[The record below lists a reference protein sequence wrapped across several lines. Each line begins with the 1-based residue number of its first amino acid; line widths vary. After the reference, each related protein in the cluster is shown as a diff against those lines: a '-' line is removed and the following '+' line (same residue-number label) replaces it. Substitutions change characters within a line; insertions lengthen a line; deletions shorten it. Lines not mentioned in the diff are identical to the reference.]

1 MKLQRNFKNN
11 LIKSSPSKVT
21 PLSVP
26 TVSNET
32 KRRMAE
38 AARRAQAEKE
48 AKEKA
53 DAERLRRL
61 KLAALE
67 AAKKKQA
74 DEERRQAEEERLI
87 KEKIAAEEEAKIRQA
102 EAERLANESNSQA
115 QQEEKAPERSRDY
128 STNVTSNFAK
138 EEKTKPEIPT
148 YKEIIH
154 EKIDFASSE
163 LETFEIQK
171 NQIREIKNLFK
182 EHGSK
187 HVKDLMSEAYNNFK
201 KAQNPDR
208 ESDGKSRSIELPQL
222 DFGRI
227 PPGLING
234 RENNFGGLGDN
245 TNRNIL
251 LPNSEALKDLMR
263 REQERQR
270 LIQEGLSKVP
280 REPGIKAPS
289 SSGGSNTISFG
300 RGKDY
305 SEVEFN
311 YSNPTKYGGVNH
323 PHESDTIR
331 NYNPTPFY
339 QPHISSGGLS
349 TGGIQTVTPRLN
361 SGVQQQLQNQLRA
374 PSSSSGAFGFK

>member
-1 MKLQRNFKNN
+1 MKFQSNIKNN
-11 LIKSSPSKVT
+11 LINTAPPKVA

-32 KRRMAE
+32 KRQMAE

-53 DAERLRRL
+53 DAEKLRRL
-61 KLAALE
+61 KFAALE

-74 DEERRQAEEERLI
+74 EEEKRQAEEEKLL
-87 KEKIAAEEEAKIRQA
+87 KEKIAAEEEAKRRQA
-102 EAERLANESNSQA
+102 EAERLANESNSQS
-115 QQEEKAPERSRDY
+115 QQEEKSPERSRGY

-138 EEKTKPEIPT
+138 EERTKPEIPT

-222 DFGRI
+222 DLGRI

-234 RENNFGGLGDN
+234 TENNFGGLGDN

-251 LPNSEALKDLMR
+251 LPNSEALRDLMR

-270 LIQEGLSKVP
+270 LIQEGLSKIP
-280 REPGIKAPS
+280 RESGIKAPS
-289 SSGGSNTISFG
+289 PSSGSNTISFG

-311 YSNPTKYGGVNH
+311 YSNPTQYDGMKNPY
-323 PHESDTIR
+323 ESDTIR
-331 NYNPTPFY
+331 NYNPIPYY
-339 QPHISSGGLS
+339 QPPISSGGFT
-349 TGGIQTVTPRLN
+349 TGGIQTVTPSLN
-361 SGVQQQLQNQLRA
+361 GGVQQQLQNQLRA
-374 PSSSSGAFGFK
+374 PSSSSGAFGF